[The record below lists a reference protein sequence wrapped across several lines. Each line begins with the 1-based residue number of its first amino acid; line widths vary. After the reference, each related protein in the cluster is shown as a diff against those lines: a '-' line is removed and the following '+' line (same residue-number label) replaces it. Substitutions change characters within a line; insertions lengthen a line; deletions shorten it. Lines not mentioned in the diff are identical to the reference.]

1 MADVTTDFVRQ
12 SMPFAATL
20 GVEVVEATKDGVRLE
35 TPWREELCT
44 SGGLLH
50 GGALMA
56 LADSAGGLCAFLN
69 LPTGATTATT
79 SSTTYFLR
87 GIRGGRVQAS
97 SRPLHVGRTSIVVE
111 TTIIDTDGRIVGRTT
126 QTQAVLTG

>member
-1 MADVTTDFVRQ
+1 
-12 SMPFAATL
+12 MPFAATL
-20 GVEVVEATKDGVRLE
+20 GIEAVEAAKEGVRLE
-35 TPWREELCT
+35 MPWRDELCT

-87 GIRGGRVQAS
+87 GVRGGRVQAS
-97 SRPLHVGRTSIVVE
+97 SRPLHLGRTSIVVE
-111 TTIIDTDGRIVGRTT
+111 TTVTDAEGRVVGRTT
-126 QTQAVLTG
+126 QSQAVLTG